1 MICMVCSMHFAR
13 PVSMVYFVHSIC
25 FRTSPAEFIVPVDKY
40 MESVKIKYAT
50 GMRFKMRFEA
60 DDAPEQRYDF
70 ETFPFLNDL
79 DLNFHL
85 QNERKKL
92 SVVEG
97 GWGGINMSFQHLWP
111 GSLAL

>member
-1 MICMVCSMHFAR
+1 
-13 PVSMVYFVHSIC
+13 
-25 FRTSPAEFIVPVDKY
+25 
-40 MESVKIKYAT
+40 
-50 GMRFKMRFEA
+50 MRFEA